1 MLYLLPY
8 YYWEYYCGG
17 TLAGYLA
24 HLKNLI
30 TAIKT
35 KCETV
40 ADSGMYGGKHIK
52 TASIFDE
59 NSTTFATSRT
69 YEKFWVADHFQR
81 QRKPR
86 QPRKE
91 VSVPVDTAS
100 AASQQLLITNT
111 DGQSTNDIP
120 MSPQQGY
127 GIHFLVFFVYI

>member
-40 ADSGMYGGKHIK
+40 ADSGMYGGKHITK
-52 TASIFDE
+52 ASIFDE
-59 NSTTFATSRT
+59 NSSTFATTRT
-69 YEKFWVADHFQR
+69 YERFWVADHFQR

-86 QPRKE
+86 KRKE
-91 VSVPVDTAS
+91 VSVPIDTAS
-100 AASQQLLITNT
+100 TASQQPLIATNVQ
-111 DGQSTNDIP
+111 DGQSTDDIQ
-120 MSPQQGY
+120 MSPKQG
-127 GIHFLVFFVYI
+127 

>member
-1 MLYLLPY
+1 MYLLPR

-40 ADSGMYGGKHIK
+40 SEGKYGGKHIK

-59 NSTTFATSRT
+59 NSTTFSTSHT
-69 YEKFWVADHFQR
+69 YERFWVADHFQR
-81 QRKPR
+81 YTSGK
-86 QPRKE
+86 RKE
-91 VSVPVDTAS
+91 NVSVPMDNVS
-100 AASQQLLITNT
+100 AASQQPLLATQ
-111 DGQSTNDIP
+111 DGHSASDNKMRP
-120 MSPQQGY
+120 KQG
-127 GIHFLVFFVYI
+127 